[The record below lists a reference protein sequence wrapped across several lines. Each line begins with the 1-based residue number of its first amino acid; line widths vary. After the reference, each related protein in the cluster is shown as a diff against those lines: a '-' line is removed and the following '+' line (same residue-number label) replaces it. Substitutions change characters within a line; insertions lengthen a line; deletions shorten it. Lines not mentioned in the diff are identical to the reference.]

1 MYKESKQILEE
12 IKKAN
17 RILLHC
23 HPMPD
28 PDSVCSALAMKFALE
43 SLGKQ
48 VTVIKGDSDIP
59 EAFMHFPGAHD
70 IVKKNFHEINQD
82 DFDSFI
88 VLDSAS
94 TVMISMKNTPVFPL
108 SIKTISID
116 HHPTHTRFADI
127 NLVDDSSPA
136 TAFILFNL
144 LKELKI
150 KINHDIAVNLLI
162 GMYTDTGGFKYTL
175 CDYRILESAGELARI
190 APDYTKAIFIM
201 ENSENKDSLY
211 FQGLALNSI
220 KTYCNDNLVISS
232 VSYES
237 LKEKNININ
246 LISSHTVANLLKSV
260 IGWNIGISMVEIESN
275 RVKISCRTRDSDK
288 YNVSILAKTFDGGG
302 HKSASGATLN
312 MPLEQAVSKVV
323 ETAKVL
329 YNL

>member
-144 LKELKI
+144 LNNSSFLRPVRTSI
-150 KINHDIAVNLLI
+150 KIIASLLEI
-162 GMYTDTGGFKYTL
+162 IIIWPGIVRRP
-175 CDYRILESAGELARI
+175 YR
-190 APDYTKAIFIM
+190 
-201 ENSENKDSLY
+201 
-211 FQGLALNSI
+211 GLNE
-220 KTYCNDNLVISS
+220 YN
-232 VSYES
+232 
-237 LKEKNININ
+237 NI
-246 LISSHTVANLLKSV
+246 
-260 IGWNIGISMVEIESN
+260 
-275 RVKISCRTRDSDK
+275 
-288 YNVSILAKTFDGGG
+288 
-302 HKSASGATLN
+302 
-312 MPLEQAVSKVV
+312 
-323 ETAKVL
+323 
-329 YNL
+329 